1 VLRLVDRLR
10 GAIERAGDVMADV
23 AGWTYLVS
31 AFFIT
36 FDVVSRRYLGFS
48 SQGTTEISGYLL
60 ASAITWGLA
69 HALSC
74 RAHIRVDVLLTRIPV
89 RVRAY
94 LHTLALALL
103 TVLALLFARRA
114 WSVIA
119 ESWEFGARD
128 TSALSIPLA
137 VPQVPWAFGLT
148 VFCALTVLM
157 LVRACLLLVAGRPEA
172 VDRMVASRGFAE
184 EAEEALEAAGLALAP
199 PLPTGERA
207 QSRDRGGP
215 TPPGAA

>member
-10 GAIERAGDVMADV
+10 DGIERAGDVMADV
-23 AGWTYLVS
+23 AGWIYLVS

-60 ASAITWGLA
+60 ATAITWGLA
-69 HALSC
+69 HALSS
-74 RAHIRVDVLLTRIPV
+74 RAHIRVDVLLTRVPV
-89 RVRAY
+89 RGRAY
-94 LHTLALALL
+94 LHTLALAFLA
-103 TVLALLFARRA
+103 VLALLLARRA
-114 WSVIA
+114 WSVLG

-137 VPQVPWAFGLT
+137 LPQFPWALGLT
-148 VFCALTVLM
+148 VFGALVVVTLA
-157 LVRACLLLVAGRPEA
+157 RALGLLLGGRPEA

-184 EAEEALEAAGLALAP
+184 EAEEAREAAGLP
-199 PLPTGERA
+199 RSGEG
-207 QSRDRGGP
+207 GGP
-215 TPPGAA
+215 RSAVAS